1 KLFEEH
7 KQLADAFAE
16 EYHIK
21 TIPERPEDIDECRG
35 TIKEMLVD
43 SADLPYEE
51 VKELLVKI
59 AAFIGEKACEMCS
72 YEWLFPTH
80 FEEPEVVGK
89 YPFPKFMPLNIV
101 VNAWKY
107 KCNAQSWK
115 LIEIYG
121 EVLKQ
126 GMTK

>member
-1 KLFEEH
+1 MFDEH
-7 KQLADAFAE
+7 RQLADVFAE

-21 TIPERPEDIDECRG
+21 TIPERSEDIDEWLG
-35 TIKEMLVD
+35 TIKKMLVD

-51 VKELLVKI
+51 VKELLVKV
-59 AAFIGEKACEMCS
+59 AAFMGEKPCEMCS
-72 YEWLFPTH
+72 YKWLFLVHSKAPK
-80 FEEPEVVGK
+80 VAGK
-89 YPFPKFMPLNIV
+89 YPFPQFMPLNIV

-115 LIEIYG
+115 LMEIYG